1 MGSLCPKRM
10 EINLVSI
17 IPMTIA
23 SLISRFT
30 TCLTVS
36 TGCLL
41 AFAGSSSAS
50 AGDFAGK
57 WAITWTD
64 HAGNPVDLKSP
75 GARAYMPYVLY
86 STDWPAE
93 SRYRVW
99 YDSASIAGLAYAFS
113 ADGLTW
119 STGVALTGIQDA
131 AASST
136 GGEFAG
142 RPVVLYN
149 KAWSKPFRIYY
160 YGRTDTTAHKIWV
173 AESSDGIAFTGNQV
187 ALDPAVEGSR
197 LGTFPDGHAVVY
209 LPGRNVTP
217 EDADAARPFLMY
229 FRSRDGQG
237 IAMAESK
244 DGFAFT
250 EILDNPDTAEVVEGM
265 IQVSG
270 IPDGGSVLPAHPTQV
285 LQVAQNDLRMF
296 AFEQNTALKYLVSAN
311 GVQWTLVEDPITNIG
326 SVGGAGAWNDQ
337 RNYYASVAYLG
348 GGRFYML
355 RGGRNNASGVYASG
369 AAFGTSAFYTA
380 NDLGRWQMFSPM
392 NNWQAEGWTPFTSTG
407 NEPDGTVVAV
417 IQNAD
422 GTTSIRDRKESGNF
436 YLRHD
441 ASWVVPFTYEFRAR
455 IDDIA
460 GTGADAEFPKF
471 TVAAFQTDPDQPG
484 GEAWQ
489 PAFASQRFG
498 RWALNDGSVETAI
511 QNFDFS
517 GFQTFTVV
525 CRFDESARA
534 RLALNPAN
542 AAANVAL
549 CVYEV
554 YLNRDFSAPKVVYF
568 NTGFMGWNT
577 VDYDGALDIG
587 FPGPTSG
594 QVTVDWV
601 RWGNG
606 VILDP
611 VAPDAPVTSPKLNLT
626 RQGAGLRIE
635 WSPSGGTLQAAP
647 TAIGQWTDETN
658 VANGAT
664 VTPAPG
670 TRFFRVRR

>member
-1 MGSLCPKRM
+1 
-10 EINLVSI
+10 
-17 IPMTIA
+17 MTLA
-23 SLISRFT
+23 SMMPRLS
-30 TCLTVS
+30 TCLTVAA
-36 TGCLL
+36 GCLL
-41 AFAGSSSAS
+41 SLGDLPPVR

-57 WAITWTD
+57 WSIAWTD
-64 HAGNPVDLKSP
+64 HPGNPIDLKSP
-75 GARAYMPYVLY
+75 GARAYKPYVLY

-99 YDSASIAGLAYAFS
+99 YDSASIAGLAYGFS

-119 STGVALTGIQDA
+119 STGAPLTGIQDA
-131 AASST
+131 AASAT

-149 KAWSKPFRIYY
+149 KAWAKPFRLYY
-160 YGRTDTTAHKIWV
+160 YGRTDTAAHKIWV

-187 ALDPAVEGSR
+187 ALDPELEGSR
-197 LGTFPDGHAVVY
+197 MGTFPDGHAVVH
-209 LPGRNVTP
+209 LPGRNATP
-217 EDADAARPFLMY
+217 EDPDAARPFLMY

-244 DGFAFT
+244 DGFTFT
-250 EILDNPDTAEVVEGM
+250 EIADNPDTAEVVEGM
-265 IQVSG
+265 IQISG
-270 IPDGGSVLPAHPTQV
+270 IPDGGTVLPAQPTQV
-285 LQVAQNDLRMF
+285 LQLAQNDLRMF
-296 AFEQNTALKYLVSAN
+296 AFEQNTTLKYLVSAN
-311 GVQWTLVEDPITNIG
+311 GVQWTLVEDPIATIG
-326 SVGGAGAWNDQ
+326 SVGEAGTWNDQ
-337 RNYYASVAYLG
+337 RNYYASAAYLG
-348 GGRFYML
+348 GGRFYLL
-355 RGGRNNASGVYASG
+355 RGGRDNTTGVYASG

-380 NDLGRWQMFSPM
+380 NDLERWQTFSPM
-392 NNWQAEGWTPFTSTG
+392 NNWQTEGWVPFTTSG
-407 NEPDGTVVAV
+407 NDPDGTVVAV
-417 IQNAD
+417 VQNAD

-441 ASWVVPFTYEFRAR
+441 ASWVVPFTFEFRAR
-455 IDDIA
+455 IDDIV
-460 GTGADAEFPKF
+460 GTGADEEFPKF

-498 RWALNDGSVETAI
+498 RWALNDASLETAI
-511 QNFDFS
+511 HDFNFT

-534 RLALNPAN
+534 RLALNPADG
-542 AAANVAL
+542 AANVAL

-554 YLNRDFSAPKVVYF
+554 YLNRDFSAPKAVYF
-568 NTGFMGWNT
+568 NTGFMGWDT

-611 VAPDAPVTSPKLNLT
+611 TAPDAPATSPTLSLS
-626 RQGAGLRIE
+626 RQGTGLRIA
-635 WSPSGGTLQAAP
+635 WTPAGGTLQGAASAAGPWADETGVANGSTIAAP
-647 TAIGQWTDETN
+647 TGN
-658 VANGAT
+658 
-664 VTPAPG
+664 
-670 TRFFRVRR
+670 RFFRVRM